1 MRFIALTSFDSL
13 MFASSCL
20 HSAQQQPV
28 VPQGPY
34 ENVFDIAY
42 HSRDSRRRN
51 VREELSVEDSA
62 AKAGLPPTPG
72 NPAQSTFLGLAA
84 DFDRQAQ

>member
-1 MRFIALTSFDSL
+1 MRAASFL
-13 MFASSCL
+13 FN
-20 HSAQQQPV
+20 SAQQEPI

-51 VREELSVEDSA
+51 VREELSVEDA
-62 AKAGLPPTPG
+62 TARAGLPPTPG
-72 NPAQSTFLGLAA
+72 TPVDSTFLGMAA
-84 DFDRQAQ
+84 DFDRQPQ